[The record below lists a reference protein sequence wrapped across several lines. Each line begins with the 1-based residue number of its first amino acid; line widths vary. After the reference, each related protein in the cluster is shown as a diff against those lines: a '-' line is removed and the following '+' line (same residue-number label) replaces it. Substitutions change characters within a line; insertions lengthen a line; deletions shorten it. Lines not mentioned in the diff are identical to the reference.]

1 MAGDEQ
7 HITEVAGTGVPIP
20 GDDIDTD
27 QILPARF
34 MKEVTFDNMAEYLFY
49 DARRDDDGGERSDGS
64 RASSDDESDGA
75 FNDHPLNRFEGASI
89 AVVNSNFGCGSSRE
103 HAPQAMMRWGI
114 DGVVGES
121 FAEIFRDN
129 CKSLGIP
136 AITASHEEVTAL
148 QEWIEANPDGE
159 IEIDVEAEKV
169 RYDGTTVEGH
179 IDHAMKEALVDG
191 IWDTTALMYSNLAKV
206 ERTAAAL
213 PYVESV

>member
-1 MAGDEQ
+1 MGDDQ
-7 HITEVAGTGVPIP
+7 HITAASGTGVPIP

-34 MKEVTFDNMAEYLFY
+34 MKEVTFENMAEYLFY
-49 DARRDDDGGERSDGS
+49 DARRDDDGT
-64 RASSDDESDGA
+64 

-89 AVVNSNFGCGSSRE
+89 AVVNQNFGCGSSRE

-136 AITASHEEVTAL
+136 AVTADHEDVVAL
-148 QEWIEANPDGE
+148 QEWIGDNPDGD
-159 IEIDVEAEKV
+159 IEIDVENERV
-169 RYDGTTVEGH
+169 SYDGTT
-179 IDHAMKEALVDG
+179 IDGDIDDAMKEALLDG
-191 IWDTTALMYSNLAKV
+191 IWDTTALMYSNLAAV
-206 ERTAAAL
+206 ETTAAGL
-213 PYVESV
+213 PYVEEV

>member
-1 MAGDEQ
+1 MAPEANSGADQ

-20 GDDIDTD
+20 GDDVDTD

-34 MKEVTFDNMAEYLFY
+34 LKEVTFDNMADYLFY
-49 DARRDDDGGERSDGS
+49 DVRRDDDGE
-64 RASSDDESDGA
+64 

-121 FAEIFRDN
+121 YAEIFRDN

-136 AITASHEEVTAL
+136 AVTTDHETVVEL
-148 QEWIEANPDGE
+148 QEWIEANPDGD
-159 IEIDVEAEKV
+159 IDV
-169 RYDGTTVEGH
+169 DVEGETVTYGDTV
-179 IDHAMKEALVDG
+179 IDVDVDDAMREALIDG
-191 IWDTTALMYSNLAKV
+191 IWDTTALMYSNRSKV
-206 ERTAAAL
+206 DETVADL
-213 PYVESV
+213 PYVEGDD

>member
-1 MAGDEQ
+1 MGDGDDQ
-7 HITEVAGTGVPIP
+7 HITEVSGPGVPIP
-20 GDDIDTD
+20 GDDVDTD

-34 MKEVTFDNMAEYLFY
+34 LKEVTFDNMADYLFY
-49 DARRDDDGGERSDGS
+49 DVRRDEDGNL
-64 RASSDDESDGA
+64 
-75 FNDHPLNRFEGASI
+75 NDHPLNRYTGANI

-136 AITASHEEVTAL
+136 AITADHEAVTSL
-148 QEWIEANPDGE
+148 QSWIEDNPDGE
-159 IEIDVEAEKV
+159 VEIDVEAETV
-169 RYDGTTVEGH
+169 RYDDTVVDGS

-191 IWDTTALMYSNLAKV
+191 IWDTTALMYSNMSKV
-206 ERTAAAL
+206 ERTAGDL
-213 PYVESV
+213 PYVATDG